1 METFFLGQLFVEAK
15 AGQDCPQCTWFVD
28 TDHEVVLAKPAKET
42 TGKLEV
48 RQATT
53 AKKKT
58 QLKMTWN
65 GGSGKHKKFVPQ
77 KRGLEGKDFDGA
89 VRFEGGPV
97 ELGADYELIMRDIE
111 QPDGSVVHHVQVV
124 KKV

>member
-1 METFFLGQLFVEAK
+1 MENFFLGQLFVEAK

-28 TDHEVVLAKPAKET
+28 TDHQVVRAESAKVT

-48 RQATT
+48 RQVTT
-53 AKKKT
+53 PKKKT
-58 QLKMTWN
+58 KLKMTWS
-65 GGSGKHKKFVPQ
+65 GGSGQHKEFVPQ

-89 VRFEGGPV
+89 VRFEGGSI
-97 ELGADYELIMRDIE
+97 ELGSDYELTMRDIA
-111 QPDGSVVHHVQVV
+111 QPDGSVVHHVQVG